1 MQRRVVRCLVNIYP
15 LDALFTKMRGR
26 LYVAGDASGRR
37 RPQGA
42 ISWGRP
48 ASPVVGAVKFVTISR
63 DLLFSTFRVRG
74 PSTSITTI
82 PLIWPQ

>member
-1 MQRRVVRCLVNIYP
+1 
-15 LDALFTKMRGR
+15 
-26 LYVAGDASGRR
+26 
-37 RPQGA
+37 
-42 ISWGRP
+42 
-48 ASPVVGAVKFVTISR
+48 VVGAVKFVTISR